1 MVQTG
6 IPRREA
12 EGGGGRG
19 SLGYRVSSSV
29 KSKRKAGTYLVGGT
43 LALFV

>member
-1 MVQTG
+1 VVQTG

-19 SLGYRVSSSV
+19 SLGYRVSSRS
-29 KSKRKAGTYLVGGT
+29 AWAT
-43 LALFV
+43 LILAQFFFFFK